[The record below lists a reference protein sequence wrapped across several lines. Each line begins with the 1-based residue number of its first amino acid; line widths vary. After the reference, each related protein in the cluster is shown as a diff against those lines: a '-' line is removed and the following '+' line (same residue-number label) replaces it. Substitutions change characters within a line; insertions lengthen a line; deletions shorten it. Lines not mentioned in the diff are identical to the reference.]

1 MGKNIIYR
9 ISIVILCI
17 ILAVLGIYIG
27 LQIFNSNMKK
37 NETSNNLNKN
47 KEINSIYNDEVI
59 PYAEPVIAKEHD
71 IELIYED
78 YYSLCK
84 DSIIN
89 KTIVYSTTID
99 ELKKKEIEKQKKLGQ
114 KYEIVEESN
123 DKLVFKRTI
132 DKYCGAHY
140 KVKLDEKNGEVI
152 IYSKE
157 DNELY
162 SVYNTVNVYTN
173 TLKDELVD
181 ELKEGIEVNS
191 NQELEFLIEDL
202 ES

>member
-1 MGKNIIYR
+1 MEKTIFYK
-9 ISIVILCI
+9 ISVIFLCTILLIV
-17 ILAVLGIYIG
+17 GIYIG
-27 LQIFNSNMKK
+27 LQIFNFNIKK
-37 NETSNNLNKN
+37 EAAKDVINKDEEIKTVNNE
-47 KEINSIYNDEVI
+47 EVN
-59 PYAEPVIAKEHD
+59 PYVESTIAKEHD

-78 YYSLCK
+78 YYTLCK

-89 KTIVYSTTID
+89 KTTVYSTTMD
-99 ELKKKEIEKQKKLGQ
+99 ELKQKEIEKQEKLGT
-114 KYEIVEESN
+114 KYEIIEESN
-123 DKLVFKRTI
+123 DRLVFKRNI

-140 KVKLDEKNGEVI
+140 RVQLDEKNNEVI
-152 IYSKE
+152 IYSLE
-157 DNELY
+157 DKELY

-181 ELKEGIEVNS
+181 ELKQGIEVNS